1 MERAPKNLQAAVATL
16 AETLTGVEGVEEAA
30 IKVTIMA
37 SRLYLFGMQLL
48 PLLHG
53 FSDPSWWAE
62 AIPGTSN
69 KALRSWQAAPTSK
82 SKMAK
87 ALAAMVAEK
96 LETASG
102 PSANDAAAL
111 FGRSSK
117 KPVVASSSSERE
129 KTKKKKTNK
138 DKKKKRSSKSSSSS
152 SEGKKKKK
160 TQDKSKKENK
170 RKAASSEDSEKAV
183 SEDSRAEKKHQKDKK
198 DKRDKKDRK
207 DKEKKRR
214 KPSSS
219 EDSKKSAS
227 EATAPEKRNKTSKE
241 EEKDNKDKKDN
252 KERATTSEVR
262 IRCINAVDAD
272 GHGIVKETDHVDTV
286 EVTKEE
292 TLQQVL
298 QRFLH
303 TQGKGEDI
311 KNWNIKLLTEGV
323 LRTVDAGATPAHAC
337 GEAALVR
344 KGG

>member
-1 MERAPKNLQAAVATL
+1 MKA
-16 AETLTGVEGVEEAA
+16 VEEAA

-62 AIPGTSN
+62 AIPETPN

-87 ALAAMVAEK
+87 ALAALVSEK

-111 FGRSSK
+111 FGRTSK
-117 KPVVASSSSERE
+117 KAEAEETSEE
-129 KTKKKKTNK
+129 SKKKTKKRKAASTSSSDRVKK
-138 DKKKKRSSKSSSSS
+138 DKKKKKDRKRRSSTASST
-152 SEGKKKKK
+152 GDKKKRNDKTDKK
-160 TQDKSKKENK
+160 EKKSKDEQKEKGGRKKSKK
-170 RKAASSEDSEKAV
+170 SPSPSEG
-183 SEDSRAEKKHQKDKK
+183 
-198 DKRDKKDRK
+198 
-207 DKEKKRR
+207 
-214 KPSSS
+214 SSS
-219 EDSKKSAS
+219 RSRKSPA
-227 EATAPEKRNKTSKE
+227 
-241 EEKDNKDKKDN
+241 
-252 KERATTSEVR
+252 RAATSEVK

-303 TQGKGEDI
+303 AQGKGEDI

-323 LRTVDAGATPAHAC
+323 LRSVDAGATPAHSC

-344 KGG
+344 QGG